1 MSESL
6 TAQVAFK
13 GRKKFDAALLC
24 LIGILLIGDFDY
36 LTGYQISLL
45 VFYVLPVGYAA
56 ILVGPYSGYFCCR
69 YGQR

>member
-1 MSESL
+1 MSTGSKIESRKIREKFL
-6 TAQVAFK
+6 PAFLCCVAT
-13 GRKKFDAALLC
+13 GVMGYL
-24 LIGILLIGDFDY
+24 DY
-36 LTGYQISLL
+36 ITGYQISLL